1 MWSAGDGKPIDW
13 RLPVDTVIDHLA
25 FSPDGSRLVTA
36 GRDKLVRVWDVDPPR
51 AISPTLPYR
60 QPTDTERYAFNQDSW
75 PKFAPDG
82 RAVLSSDGK
91 GLEVWAGGE
100 KDAVRTIPF
109 GSRHWVV
116 ETYFVPH
123 SDRVLVTGNS
133 NVATVVEL
141 KHGKVVHELA
151 HPREAN
157 LGAVS
162 PDGKWLLTCSS
173 GGLVTLWDAATGLRA
188 GPPQRCGDFCSA
200 VVFSRGQ
207 LPVPGGQPG
216 WHRAGLGDRAAH
228 AALPPVSIRLRT
240 GEPRG
245 HGH

>member
-1 MWSAGDGKPIDW
+1 MWSAVDGKPIAW

-51 AISPTLPYR
+51 AISPTLSYR

-109 GSRHWVV
+109 GSRYWVV
-116 ETYFVPH
+116 ETYFVPN

-133 NVATVVEL
+133 HVATVVEL
-141 KHGKVVHELA
+141 DARQGRSRVGSSAGSE
-151 HPREAN
+151 PR
-157 LGAVS
+157 
-162 PDGKWLLTCSS
+162 
-173 GGLVTLWDAATGLRA
+173 R
-188 GPPQRCGDFCSA
+188 
-200 VVFSRGQ
+200 
-207 LPVPGGQPG
+207 GQPG
-216 WHRAGLGDRAAH
+216 WQVAAHVQQRGPGHAVGRGHRPACRAA
-228 AALPPVSIRLRT
+228 AAVRRLL
-240 GEPRG
+240 
-245 HGH
+245 